1 MGETFY
7 RARARQRA
15 RRLGRAPPL
24 PTIAVAA
31 FDVSAAASLAARCHE
46 LEHSSALAHQE
57 LILLRL
63 KIGEL
68 ALRLERVESPV

>member
-1 MGETFY
+1 MGATFY
-7 RARARQRA
+7 RARVRQRA
-15 RRLGRAPPL
+15 RRSGPAPPL
-24 PTIAVAA
+24 PTVAVAA
-31 FDVSAAASLAARCHE
+31 LDVSAAAALTARCHE